1 MFKAS
6 KKLVQKNKSN
16 HFWLVFFI
24 TLILFLI
31 GCYASLRFGAI
42 NFKTSDLITV
52 LKNPLKNSNA
62 QDVIFDIRLPR
73 IIAAILVGAAMSQA
87 GAIMQGVTRN
97 AIADP
102 GLLGINAGAGLA
114 LVVAYAFLGSMHYS
128 TILIVCLL
136 GSVISCLLVFT
147 LSYTKQKGY
156 HQLRLIL
163 AGAMISTL
171 FTSVG
176 QVVTLY
182 FKLNRTVIGWQAGG
196 LSQINWKMLII
207 IAPIIILGLLI
218 SQLLAHQLTILSLNE
233 SVAKAL
239 GQKTQLMTAF
249 LLLIVLFLSASSVA
263 LIGTVSFIGLI
274 IPHFIKLFIL
284 KDYRLLL
291 PLIGFSGATFMIW
304 VDLSSRII
312 NPPSET
318 PISSIISIVGLPCF
332 LWLIRKGK
340 NL

>member
-1 MFKAS
+1 MEIN
-6 KKLVQKNKSN
+6 KKQSA
-16 HFWLVFFI
+16 H
-24 TLILFLI
+24 
-31 GCYASLRFGAI
+31 
-42 NFKTSDLITV
+42 
-52 LKNPLKNSNA
+52 
-62 QDVIFDIRLPR
+62 
-73 IIAAILVGAAMSQA
+73 
-87 GAIMQGVTRN
+87 
-97 AIADP
+97 P

-274 IPHFIKLFIL
+274 IPHFIKLFIP

-318 PISSIISIVGLPCF
+318 SISSIISIVGLPCF

>member
-102 GLLGINAGAGLA
+102 GLLR
-114 LVVAYAFLGSMHYS
+114 Y
-128 TILIVCLL
+128 
-136 GSVISCLLVFT
+136 
-147 LSYTKQKGY
+147 
-156 HQLRLIL
+156 
-163 AGAMISTL
+163 
-171 FTSVG
+171 
-176 QVVTLY
+176 
-182 FKLNRTVIGWQAGG
+182 
-196 LSQINWKMLII
+196 
-207 IAPIIILGLLI
+207 
-218 SQLLAHQLTILSLNE
+218 
-233 SVAKAL
+233 
-239 GQKTQLMTAF
+239 
-249 LLLIVLFLSASSVA
+249 
-263 LIGTVSFIGLI
+263 
-274 IPHFIKLFIL
+274 
-284 KDYRLLL
+284 
-291 PLIGFSGATFMIW
+291 
-304 VDLSSRII
+304 
-312 NPPSET
+312 
-318 PISSIISIVGLPCF
+318 
-332 LWLIRKGK
+332 
-340 NL
+340 

>member
-1 MFKAS
+1 
-6 KKLVQKNKSN
+6 
-16 HFWLVFFI
+16 
-24 TLILFLI
+24 LILFLI

-73 IIAAILVGAAMSQA
+73 IIAAILVGAAMS
-87 GAIMQGVTRN
+87 
-97 AIADP
+97 
-102 GLLGINAGAGLA
+102 
-114 LVVAYAFLGSMHYS
+114 
-128 TILIVCLL
+128 
-136 GSVISCLLVFT
+136 
-147 LSYTKQKGY
+147 
-156 HQLRLIL
+156 
-163 AGAMISTL
+163 
-171 FTSVG
+171 
-176 QVVTLY
+176 
-182 FKLNRTVIGWQAGG
+182 QAGG

-274 IPHFIKLFIL
+274 IPHFIKLFIP
-284 KDYRLLL
+284 KDYR
-291 PLIGFSGATFMIW
+291 
-304 VDLSSRII
+304 
-312 NPPSET
+312 
-318 PISSIISIVGLPCF
+318 
-332 LWLIRKGK
+332 
-340 NL
+340 